1 MKKKKTKIF
10 IITVILLFII
20 IFSYQLLWGKL
31 FPYSPI
37 KIGFTKNELP
47 HIIIYK
53 QNFAQ
58 SYNYKIIDSLIS
70 GIEKFHNL
78 SFVKK
83 PEIIFFSDRNTYL
96 DRNFTNARFCA
107 YPNGTLV
114 VSPWAVKE
122 ASNNE
127 ISMKIYF
134 KHELSHTLLYQHM
147 DYLAAYFYYPRWLL
161 EGIAMYS
168 SEQMGTS
175 WYPDKEETYNYI
187 RQGNFLPPAY
197 FNTSGEDKINLNMK
211 NKIAFFY
218 SEFGCIVD
226 YLIEYYGK
234 EKFMKYMTGLLH
246 SHQPDKVFN
255 DTYGI
260 TLDSL
265 LTNFKKDVNK
275 LQ

>member
-1 MKKKKTKIF
+1 
-10 IITVILLFII
+10 
-20 IFSYQLLWGKL
+20 
-31 FPYSPI
+31 
-37 KIGFTKNELP
+37 
-47 HIIIYK
+47 
-53 QNFAQ
+53 
-58 SYNYKIIDSLIS
+58 
-70 GIEKFHNL
+70 
-78 SFVKK
+78 
-83 PEIIFFSDRNTYL
+83 
-96 DRNFTNARFCA
+96 
-107 YPNGTLV
+107 LV

-134 KHELSHTLLYQHM
+134 KHELSNTLLYQHM
-147 DYLAAYFYYPRWLL
+147 DYLTAYFYFPRWLL

-187 RQGNFLPPAY
+187 RQGNFLPPEY
-197 FNTSGEDKINLNMK
+197 YNTSGEDKINLNMK
-211 NKIAFFY
+211 NKIAFVY

-226 YLIEYYGK
+226 YLIENYGK
-234 EKFMKYMTGLLH
+234 EKFMKYVTGLLR